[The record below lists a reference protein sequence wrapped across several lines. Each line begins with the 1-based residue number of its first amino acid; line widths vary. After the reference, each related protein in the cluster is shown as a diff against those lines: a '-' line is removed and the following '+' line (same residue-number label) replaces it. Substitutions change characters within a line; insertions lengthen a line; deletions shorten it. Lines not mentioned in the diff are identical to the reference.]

1 VAGQV
6 ANMVGVDL
14 PDEFVDP
21 LDPVQVAAVLT
32 TVRAT
37 LDVRGL
43 LDLLA
48 RMPGLS
54 VDRGRDGRLLRGS
67 VAASVRG
74 GEDVVRFASPTS
86 REHVVGGVV
95 LNRTTVPPATLTTVL
110 AGMVCDAVRRTD
122 GRDQASAVLTAARD
136 GVSP

>member
-1 VAGQV
+1 
-6 ANMVGVDL
+6 MVGGDL
-14 PDEFVDP
+14 PDRFVDP

-32 TVRAT
+32 MVRAR

-43 LDLLA
+43 LDILA
-48 RMPGLS
+48 RLPGLS
-54 VDRGRDGRLLRGS
+54 VDRGRDGKLLRGS

-74 GEDVVRFASPTS
+74 GEDVVRFSSPTS

-110 AGMVCDAVRRTD
+110 AGMVCDAVRRVD
-122 GRDQASAVLTAARD
+122 GREEASNVLTAARD
-136 GVSP
+136 GLTP

>member
-1 VAGQV
+1 
-6 ANMVGVDL
+6 MVGGYL
-14 PDEFVDP
+14 PDGFVDP
-21 LDPVQVAAVLT
+21 LDPLQVAAVLT
-32 TVRAT
+32 TVRASQ
-37 LDVRGL
+37 DVRGL

-48 RMPGLS
+48 RVPGLS

-95 LNRTTVPPATLTTVL
+95 VNRTTVPPATLTTVL
-110 AGMVCDAVRRTD
+110 AGMVCDAVRRAD
-122 GRDQASAVLTAARD
+122 NREEASNVLTAARD
-136 GVSP
+136 GVTR